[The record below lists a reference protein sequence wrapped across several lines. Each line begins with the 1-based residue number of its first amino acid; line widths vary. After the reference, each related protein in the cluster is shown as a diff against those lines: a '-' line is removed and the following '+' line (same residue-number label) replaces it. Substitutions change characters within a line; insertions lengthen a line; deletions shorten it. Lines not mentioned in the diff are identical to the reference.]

1 MVLRICFILLLF
13 AVAPAFVIYINRIQF
28 VKSRFLRTVFL
39 LPNVILIVLAAFFGT
54 TDEAIYKYAT
64 AITLFLIAF
73 ILICIPE
80 FFYALT
86 LCLTNLFAHTRRGR
100 HRGNVIGYTLEVL
113 SICIIL
119 YGMLTCFVPPK
130 ARVHT
135 FFSPDL
141 PRTFDGY
148 KIVHVTDL
156 HLGTF
161 KLFPPALNNV
171 VKVINNQKGDLIAFT
186 GDLVNFDS
194 GEIAPF
200 RDALKAMKAK
210 DGVVSVLGNHDYLMY
225 TRYAGD
231 KGNQRHIDALKAEER
246 NAGWKLLCNENII
259 VHRGNDSIAIAG
271 TENDAKKKPGPM
283 RGDLRK
289 ALSGAEGCRFK
300 VLLTHDPSHWK
311 DKVIPKT
318 DIQLTLAGHTHA
330 GQVKIFGRSVA
341 ELSYNEWNGMYYH
354 GANRAILVSSGIGEA
369 MLPFRL
375 GVRPAIDVIILKC
388 NK

>member
-1 MVLRICFILLLF
+1 
-13 AVAPAFVIYINRIQF
+13 
-28 VKSRFLRTVFL
+28 
-39 LPNVILIVLAAFFGT
+39 
-54 TDEAIYKYAT
+54 
-64 AITLFLIAF
+64 
-73 ILICIPE
+73 
-80 FFYALT
+80 
-86 LCLTNLFAHTRRGR
+86 
-100 HRGNVIGYTLEVL
+100 
-113 SICIIL
+113 
-119 YGMLTCFVPPK
+119 
-130 ARVHT
+130 
-135 FFSPDL
+135 
-141 PRTFDGY
+141 
-148 KIVHVTDL
+148 
-156 HLGTF
+156 
-161 KLFPPALNNV
+161 
-171 VKVINNQKGDLIAFT
+171 
-186 GDLVNFDS
+186 
-194 GEIAPF
+194 
-200 RDALKAMKAK
+200 
-210 DGVVSVLGNHDYLMY
+210 MY

-271 TENDAKKKPGPM
+271 TENDAKKKPYPM

>member
-80 FFYALT
+80 FFYALM

-130 ARVHT
+130 VRVHT

-271 TENDAKKKPGPM
+271 TENDAKKKPYPM